1 MPTFSVMTLIP
12 MGGTRITRHVLRVPK
27 RRASRSVHS
36 LQSNSLV
43 GTTMDGTLFSMISR
57 FLLASTLF
65 LIDLH
70 LRFSV
75 SSKVVHEVVCHSG
88 VPLSNSELELSDSSS
103 PGSPHTSNQ
112 LKTPV
117 RSSNPSHIVSEPK
130 HKAVKEFHSATSVVL
145 PQL

>member
-1 MPTFSVMTLIP
+1 

-57 FLLASTLF
+57 FLLVSTLF

-88 VPLSNSELELSDSSS
+88 VPLSNSELELSNSSS

-117 RSSNPSHIVSEPK
+117 R
-130 HKAVKEFHSATSVVL
+130 
-145 PQL
+145 